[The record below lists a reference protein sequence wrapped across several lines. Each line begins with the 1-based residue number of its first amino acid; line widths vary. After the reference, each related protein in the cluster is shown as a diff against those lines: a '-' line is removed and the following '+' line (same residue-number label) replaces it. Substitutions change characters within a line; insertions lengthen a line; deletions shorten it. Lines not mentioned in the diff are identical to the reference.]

1 MVCATEGMRSLL
13 LVNRTVLVSCTL
25 VVEVWLLMMHVA
37 VVMIMLV
44 SLRCKVCDV
53 TVWKTTLGLSPV
65 LKHRV
70 RGFLRSE

>member
-13 LVNRTVLVSCTL
+13 LVHCTVLVCCT
-25 VVEVWLLMMHVA
+25 VIVEVWLLMHVA

-44 SLRCKVCDV
+44 SLWCKVCDVV
-53 TVWKTTLGLSPV
+53 TVWKTTPGLSPV